1 MNKQLLNIAGII
13 ALVLGILC
21 CLTIFGAIVG
31 IPMIIGGQKFRE
43 YSLLIDE
50 ELKKNKDT
58 ILIWTIVFLLICQ
71 ISGII
76 SLVFYFTMDD
86 NNIFSS
92 KPDKYSELEKLNQLY
107 KDKAI
112 TKEEYEKEKEK
123 ILNK

>member
-43 YSLLIDE
+43 YSLLSDE